1 GVISSPHPVREAQ
14 CIKISFSLSLKSKM
28 SKGPGLFT
36 DIGKKAKDLLTRD
49 YSSDHKLTVSSYS
62 TAGVAL
68 TSTAVKKGRVSTG
81 DVAALYKYKN
91 TIIDVKLDTASIIS
105 TTLTFTDIVP
115 STKTIASFKLPDF
128 NSGKLEVQYFH
139 DHATLTSAVA
149 LNQSPIIDVSATV
162 GTPTIA
168 FGGEASYDTTSGR
181 FAKYTAGI
189 SVTKPDSSASII
201 LGDKG
206 DSIKASYLHHLDLS
220 KKSAAVAEITRR
232 FSTNENIFTVGGSFA
247 VDHLTQVK
255 ARLNN
260 QGKLGALLQH
270 EIIPKSVFTISS
282 EIDTKAL
289 DKNPRFGLAIAL
301 KP

>member
-1 GVISSPHPVREAQ
+1 
-14 CIKISFSLSLKSKM
+14 M

-36 DIGKKAKDLLTRD
+36 DIGKKAKDLLTKD
-49 YSSDHKLTVSSYS
+49 YNSDQKLTVSSYS
-62 TAGVAL
+62 SAGVAI
-68 TSTAVKKGRVSTG
+68 TSTALKKGALSTG

-105 TTLTFTDIVP
+105 TTLTFTDILP
-115 STKTIASFKLPDF
+115 STKTIASFKLPDY

-139 DHATLTSAVA
+139 DHATLATAVA
-149 LNQSPIIDVSATV
+149 LNHSNPVIDVSATV
-162 GTPTIA
+162 GTPSIA
-168 FGGEASYDTTSGR
+168 FGAEAGYDTTSGG
-181 FAKYTAGI
+181 FTKYTAGI
-189 SVTKPDSSASII
+189 SVTRPDSSASII

-206 DSIKASYLHHLDLS
+206 DSIKASYVHHLDLL
-220 KKSAAVAEITRR
+220 KKSAAVAEITRK
-232 FSTNENIFTVGGSFA
+232 FSTNDNIFTVGGSFA

-260 QGKLGALLQH
+260 RGRLGALLQH
-270 EIIPKSVFTISS
+270 EIIPKSVLTISG

-289 DKNPRFGLAIAL
+289 DKKAKFGLAIAL

>member
-1 GVISSPHPVREAQ
+1 
-14 CIKISFSLSLKSKM
+14 M

-36 DIGKKAKDLLTRD
+36 DIGKKSKDLLTKD
-49 YSSDHKLTVSSYS
+49 YSSDQKLTISSYS
-62 TAGVAL
+62 ISGVAL
-68 TSTAVKKGRVSTG
+68 TSTSVKKGGLSTG

-91 TIIDVKLDTASIIS
+91 TIIDVKLDTASTIS
-105 TTLTFTDIVP
+105 TTLTFNDVLP
-115 STKTIASFKLPDF
+115 STKTIASFKLPDY

-139 DHATLTSAVA
+139 DHATLTTAVA
-149 LNQSPIIDVSATV
+149 LKQSPVIDVSATV

-168 FGGEASYDTTSGR
+168 LGAEAGYDTSSGG
-181 FAKYTAGI
+181 FTKYTAGI
-189 SVTKPDSSASII
+189 SVTRPDSSASVI

-206 DSIKASYLHHLDLS
+206 DSIKASYLHHLDLL
-220 KKSAAVAEITRR
+220 KKSAAVAEITRK

-247 VDHLTQVK
+247 VDPLTQVK

-260 QGKLGALLQH
+260 HGKLGALLQH
-270 EIIPKSVFTISS
+270 EIIPKSVFTVSG

-289 DKNPRFGLAIAL
+289 DKKPRFGLAIAL